1 MKTKN
6 SLFYRSRIFPC
17 IVLLLLGLIAI
28 SQGQDNSSSNPDFRI
43 QVSVEEVRIDAV
55 VLKKGKQVTN
65 LTAKNFEVYQDG
77 QLVQIA
83 SCKYVNDQLTPAAQP
98 GAAQP
103 GVVKPKDSRKLPP
116 IPMAKLTREGV
127 RRAVIFIVDDISMD
141 FTNLNHARMGLR
153 KFAEAQMQQG
163 DLIAILRTSYG
174 KSANQVFTSDKR
186 ELLARIEAVEW
197 GPSAGRALSEDELNP
212 VYESQS
218 STINYAIRALKDM
231 PGRKEL
237 VVITAQPQLGGGV
250 AGSPADTFTYES
262 RYKAQFDRLA
272 DEALRAGVVIHLL
285 DIRGVEVEDM
295 TSFAA
300 SNSSGASNSSE
311 TSSSPVSLTPMMT
324 SSMSGALGMSGM
336 SGMMGG
342 GSNSSGSS
350 SGTSGNSE
358 YRPLSPQGPARINS
372 NGGMSVGSISSVNSS
387 GGMGGGGMPMGPGM
401 FSRGYTPG
409 RNTQRLISAPE
420 KTGGFFIQNK
430 NFFLNGLGGVEE
442 HLKGYYLLSYVPAPN
457 TFAAST
463 NEAKY
468 HRISVLVNQKG
479 VEVHTRD
486 GFLGVSATQEQA
498 SNEVPNALRDA
509 IFSPFQNSDLKLS
522 LSSGYVSFPQKG
534 YMIRAWV
541 HLEGK
546 NLEIIKKAEGNIISL
561 KTVCLAT
568 DVNGNIR
575 EANYRKLE
583 LSVKD
588 ENIAWIRE
596 NGLRFSLLLSIKK
609 PGAYYLRTLVED
621 QTTQRIGSAYEF
633 ITIPDL
639 NKGRLAMSNLFVTSS
654 KEDRSWVWS
663 GVSVNEKD
671 QQVLIP
677 VLQKDET
684 KFPALRNYNP
694 GDDLDY
700 MAVIY
705 NAGRKQTPDLES
717 QFFLYREGV
726 ELMKGEPQPVDVAGV
741 TDFTRIPI
749 RKIMKLGKEMQE
761 GNYVLQLVIRDKQD
775 TGKNGVVAQA
785 LNFAVKSN

>member
-1 MKTKN
+1 
-6 SLFYRSRIFPC
+6 
-17 IVLLLLGLIAI
+17 LLGLIAI
-28 SQGQDNSSSNPDFRI
+28 SQGQDKSSSNPDFKI

-55 VLKKGKQVTN
+55 VLKKGKQVTG

-77 QLVQIA
+77 QLMQIVA
-83 SCKYVNDQLTPAAQP
+83 CKYVNDQLTPAAQP
-98 GAAQP
+98 GSAQS
-103 GVVKPKDSRKLPP
+103 GAVKQKDSRKLPP

-141 FTNLNHARMGLR
+141 FSNLNHARMGLR

-272 DEALRAGVVIHLL
+272 DDALRAGVVIHLL
-285 DIRGVEVEDM
+285 DIRGVEVADM
-295 TSFAA
+295 SSIAA
-300 SNSSGASNSSE
+300 SNPADM
-311 TSSSPVSLTPMMT
+311 SSSPVSLTPMMT

-336 SGMMGG
+336 PGMTAGG
-342 GSNSSGSS
+342 MNSSGTSS
-350 SGTSGNSE
+350 GSGTSGNSGWQ
-358 YRPLSPQGPARINS
+358 PLSPQGPTRINS
-372 NGGMSVGSISSVNSS
+372 NGAMNVGSISNLGGS
-387 GGMGGGGMPMGPGM
+387 GGMGGGSMPMGPGM
-401 FSRGYTPG
+401 YSRGYTPG
-409 RNTQRLISAPE
+409 SNNQRLISAPE

-430 NFFLNGLGGVEE
+430 NFFLSGLGGVEE
-442 HLKGYYLLSYVPAPN
+442 HLKGYYLLSYVPSPN
-457 TFAAST
+457 TFAGSAR
-463 NEAKY
+463 EAKY
-468 HRISVLVNQKG
+468 HRISVLVDQKG
-479 VEVHTRD
+479 VDVHTRD
-486 GFLGVSATQEQA
+486 GFLGISETQEQA

-522 LSSGYVSFPQKG
+522 LSSGYVNFPQKG

-541 HLEGK
+541 HLDGK
-546 NLEIIKKAEGNIISL
+546 NLEIVKKAEGNIISL

-583 LSVKD
+583 LGVKD

-639 NKGRLAMSNLFVTSS
+639 NKGRLAMSNLFVTNS
-654 KEDRSWVWS
+654 KEDRSWVWT
-663 GVSVNEKD
+663 GNSVNEKD
-671 QQVLIP
+671 QQILIP

-705 NAGRKQTPDLES
+705 NAGRKQSPELES

-726 ELMKGEPQPVDVAGV
+726 ELMKGEPQPVDITGV

-775 TGKNGVVAQA
+775 TGKNGIAAQA
-785 LNFAVKSN
+785 INFAVKAN